1 MSAVTSEVKRH
12 VDGTLKSKA
21 KNLAEAIILQSMED
35 LWPSERKSDSRKF
48 FRGKGFKICADIAEL
63 NTLEQFKVL
72 HLIGG
77 KGNGR
82 NTRLHGN

>member
-1 MSAVTSEVKRH
+1 MSAMALVTKRCAA
-12 VDGTLKSKA
+12 GSLKSKA
-21 KNLAEAIILQSMED
+21 KSLAEAIILQSMED

-63 NTLEQFKVL
+63 NTLEQFKVM

-82 NTRLHGN
+82 NARLHRD